1 MVLKMSPI
9 GYRSNDTFLSP
20 SIDTYML
27 IKVNDIDR
35 CLLINLIGLQGYR
48 SIPIVQRNRFAKVST
63 VIYRTRQMLR
73 ISYFWP
79 DWNSYVRL
87 GVFHNI
93 FGTKGS
99 RSILF
104 PKICLKFLII
114 GFLAS
119 VAYSVA
125 Q

>member
-1 MVLKMSPI
+1 MLIDQFNRFARV
-9 GYRSNDTFLSP
+9 
-20 SIDTYML
+20 SIDTYCST
-27 IKVNDIDR
+27 KRVWKGVDR
-35 CLLINLIGLQGYR
+35 HLLNATDVKNTL
-48 SIPIVQRNRFAKVST
+48 
-63 VIYRTRQMLR
+63 
-73 ISYFWP
+73 FWP